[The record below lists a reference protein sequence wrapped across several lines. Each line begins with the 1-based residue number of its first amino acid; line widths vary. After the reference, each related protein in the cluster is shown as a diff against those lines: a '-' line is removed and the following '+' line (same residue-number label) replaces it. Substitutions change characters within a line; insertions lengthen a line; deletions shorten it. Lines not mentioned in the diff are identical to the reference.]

1 MGPAGISAG
10 VSREAFAVHTNSE
23 VAETA
28 FRSDE
33 FAPTSGCDVVTS
45 RKFVRF
51 LGSAAHIDA
60 PAVTRIVKVEKRI
73 ADEVVDMIVSK
84 RWICTTC

>member
-1 MGPAGISAG
+1 MGPEEVNVVVLRDTFGSN
-10 VSREAFAVHTNSE
+10 TNSE

-33 FAPTSGCDVVTS
+33 FEPTSGCDVVTN

-51 LGSAAHIDA
+51 LGSAAHSDA
-60 PAVTRIVKVEKRI
+60 PATTRILKVEKRI
-73 ADEVVDMIVSK
+73 ANELVEMVVSK
-84 RWICTTC
+84 Q